1 MNDFFY
7 REDPPPPTL
16 EMTRQI
22 ERDFERPLIGALRS
36 LAIARR
42 LDSFAVARRFG
53 DGHPARTRTEFA
65 ADVQASDAVIRRYL
79 ANKNSIE
86 TIAASRK
93 IPVVF
98 VWQPVPTYRYDLRYH
113 VYDDHFGRHELSRIG
128 YSRMRSHSQ
137 ENPLGDDFIWCADL
151 QAGAKELL

>member
-53 DGHPARTRTEFA
+53 DGRPARTRTEFA
-65 ADVQASDAVIRRYL
+65 ADVQASNAVIRRCL